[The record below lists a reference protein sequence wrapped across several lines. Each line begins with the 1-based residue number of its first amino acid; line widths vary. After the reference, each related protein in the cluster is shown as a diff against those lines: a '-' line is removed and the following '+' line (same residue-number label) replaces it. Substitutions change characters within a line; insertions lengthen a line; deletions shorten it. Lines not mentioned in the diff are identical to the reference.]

1 MNPILS
7 AILVNVGS
15 KVISNELI
23 GDPDYP
29 AQIGYGTDPT
39 PQPGPSMDI
48 DLPEGSEFDSLLED
62 ADLNEEELAL
72 ILQLLSDSNSP
83 SELADGGAIQDAI
96 VDTATNQ
103 IPGVSQIKI
112 LRAIQQTDD
121 PEEKR
126 KLARYLVPGYG
137 IAEMG
142 VSGLR
147 GIGSRIKERRANR
160 REEPPVLGPQMKANG
175 GDILDRVVS
184 DESSITV
191 YGKAPRGEH
200 LLDESLKD
208 ETLSS
213 LMEPTWL
220 ITEEGQGMISGPEDV
235 MEENLSEY
243 LTARENEGNQL
254 SDQYNFMLKN
264 ANKMGESFPGYLNRH
279 HKNEGASENYD
290 LFMKKYEGDMQDLEN
305 FGEQE
310 DVTDF
315 IDPSLLNELKTQKN
329 ILNDI
334 NLDHKRGI
342 PSGEMQ
348 RLANGG
354 DIGTIEAYE
363 PSPLEKQRH
372 AIANFLLD
380 NGLISDNYRA
390 QRLAEK
396 MTFMSEFI
404 PGFGDAQ
411 TFREGQF
418 LMDEGSPMMGGI
430 MMGASM
436 LPFVPGTPIAKAAN
450 KLQQKIKKAKF
461 DEQRELRNAASGD
474 GAAGYNAADRHRKSW
489 QKDQRKL
496 DEMVA
501 KEKATPNLEPKVTPK
516 EPPKAVQQELN
527 LQPKQDLL
535 FHGSKTTGLK
545 NLEIPKSGS
554 TGGIYSLVDPTDPR
568 FKMFSEKGS
577 GYVLQPNFKNTLDV
591 DNMPDDMLSVLKDI
605 EMYRGRP
612 SRGGSKKLDFQLDA
626 MLRGGPGSTYKTPSN
641 LTSETADIFRGQ
653 GYDALKFPPRKMTGE
668 AETVISLDP
677 SNLDIV
683 DEIPYDDLDDFIRT
697 FLND

>member
-72 ILQLLSDSNSP
+72 ILQLLSD
-83 SELADGGAIQDAI
+83 EE
-96 VDTATNQ
+96 DT
-103 IPGVSQIKI
+103 P
-112 LRAIQQTDD
+112 L
-121 PEEKR
+121 
-126 KLARYLVPGYG
+126 
-137 IAEMG
+137 
-142 VSGLR
+142 GL
-147 GIGSRIKERRANR
+147 K
-160 REEPPVLGPQMKANG
+160 
-175 GDILDRVVS
+175 
-184 DESSITV
+184 
-191 YGKAPRGEH
+191 
-200 LLDESLKD
+200 
-208 ETLSS
+208 
-213 LMEPTWL
+213 
-220 ITEEGQGMISGPEDV
+220 
-235 MEENLSEY
+235 
-243 LTARENEGNQL
+243 
-254 SDQYNFMLKN
+254 
-264 ANKMGESFPGYLNRH
+264 
-279 HKNEGASENYD
+279 
-290 LFMKKYEGDMQDLEN
+290 
-305 FGEQE
+305 
-310 DVTDF
+310 
-315 IDPSLLNELKTQKN
+315 
-329 ILNDI
+329 
-334 NLDHKRGI
+334 
-342 PSGEMQ
+342 
-348 RLANGG
+348 NGG

-390 QRLAEK
+390 QRLAEN

-436 LPFVPGTPIAKAAN
+436 LPFVPGTPIAKVAN

-461 DEQRELRNAASGD
+461 DEQRELRNAGSGD
-474 GAAGYNAADRHRKSW
+474 GDAAYRAAERHRKSW

-527 LQPKQDLL
+527 LKPKQDLL

-577 GYVLQPNFKNTLDV
+577 GYALQPSFKNTLDV

-626 MLRGGPGSTYKTPSN
+626 MLRGAPGSTYKTPST
-641 LTSETADIFRGQ
+641 LTDETADIFRGQ